1 MSEPAL
7 LEVAEIRKHFGG
19 TLALRGVSCRV
30 EAGEVL
36 ALLGHNGAGK
46 STLIKILAG
55 VYRADGGEVRIG
67 GAPLAGGVAAAR
79 EAGLAVIY
87 QDLSLFPNLSVAE
100 NIAGDLA
107 GRFGYSSAAAR
118 KHAATALR
126 RLGMEDAARHWLGLP
141 LGELPIAVQQQVA
154 IARALA
160 RQARI
165 LVLDEPTA
173 SLSVEETERLL
184 HLVRQLAAQG
194 CGIIFVSHRMA
205 EVRSIADRFLV
216 LRDGAVTLDRR
227 ADACNDAELAQALFG
242 EHAEQ
247 AKTRTENVPATAGPV
262 LLDVKDCSR
271 AGEFEDVSLQ
281 LRAGEV
287 CVLTGLVGSGRSEF
301 AQSLFGLRRLDRGQV
316 SIAGKSVSAAH
327 PRAALRA
334 GLAYVPEDRLK
345 EGLFPR
351 FSVGANLASATLD
364 RLSRWGLLP
373 QSSVSATRQ
382 IQEYGIRCAG
392 ARAPL
397 TSLSGGNQQKVLL
410 AKWQSADP
418 QVLLLDE
425 PTAGVDVGAKAEIHQ
440 RVRAWAGGG
449 KAVLAISSDVD
460 EVLDLA
466 DRVLVFH
473 HGRLVFDHPRRG
485 LTREQLVETMLTGAD
500 RHEGAQA

>member
-1 MSEPAL
+1 M
-7 LEVAEIRKHFGG
+7 
-19 TLALRGVSCRV
+19 ALRGVSCRLQ
-30 EAGEVL
+30 AGEVL

-67 GAPLAGGVAAAR
+67 GEPLAGGVTASRA
-79 EAGLAVIY
+79 AGLAVIY

-107 GRFGYSSAAAR
+107 GRFGYSPAAAR
-118 KHAATALR
+118 QHAATALR
-126 RLGMEDAARHWLGLP
+126 RLGMEEAADHWLELR
-141 LGELPIAVQQQVA
+141 LGDLPIAVQQQVA

-165 LVLDEPTA
+165 LILDEPTA

-184 HLVRQLAAQG
+184 QLVRQLAGQG
-194 CGIIFVSHRMA
+194 YGIIFVSHRMA

-216 LRDGAVTLDRR
+216 LRDGAVSLDGSAGACSD
-227 ADACNDAELAQALFG
+227 ADLAHALFG
-242 EHAEQ
+242 EHAEK
-247 AKTRTENVPATAGPV
+247 AADRSTATAAASGPV
-262 LLDVKDCSR
+262 VLDVKGCSR
-271 AGEFEDVSLQ
+271 AGEFDDITLQ
-281 LRAGEV
+281 LHSGEV
-287 CVLTGLVGSGRSEF
+287 AVLTGLVGSGRSEF
-301 AQSLFGLRRLDRGQV
+301 AQSLFGLRRFDRGEV
-316 SIAGKSVSAAH
+316 RLAGKPLSAAH
-327 PRAALRA
+327 PRAALRS

-351 FSVGANLASATLD
+351 FSVGANLASAILD
-364 RLSRWGLLP
+364 RLARWGLLP
-373 QSSVSATRQ
+373 QTTASATRLIEQ
-382 IQEYGIRCAG
+382 HGIRCAG

-397 TSLSGGNQQKVLL
+397 SSLSGGNQQKVLL
-410 AKWQSADP
+410 AKWQNADP

-425 PTAGVDVGAKAEIHQ
+425 PTAGVDVGAKAEIHE
-440 RVRAWAGGG
+440 RVRAWAAGN

-473 HGRLVFDHPRRG
+473 HGRLVFDHPRSG
-485 LTREQLVETMLTGAD
+485 LTREQLVETMLTGAAP
-500 RHEGAQA
+500 HQGAQA

>member
-1 MSEPAL
+1 M
-7 LEVAEIRKHFGG
+7 
-19 TLALRGVSCRV
+19 ALRGVSCSVR
-30 EAGEVL
+30 AGEVL

-55 VYRADGGEVRIG
+55 VYRADGGEVRLG
-67 GAPLAGGVAAAR
+67 GVPLAGGVAAAR
-79 EAGLAVIY
+79 AAGLAVIY

-100 NIAGDLA
+100 NIAGDLT
-107 GRFGYSSAAAR
+107 GRFGYSPATARQQAAA
-118 KHAATALR
+118 ALR
-126 RLGMEDAARHWLGLP
+126 RLGMDEAARFWLDLR
-141 LGELPIAVQQQVA
+141 LGDLPIAVQQQVA

-165 LVLDEPTA
+165 LILDEPTA

-184 HLVRQLAAQG
+184 TLVRQLAAQG

-216 LRDGAVTLDRR
+216 LRDGAVSLECG
-227 ADACNDAELAQALFG
+227 ADACSDAELARALFG
-242 EHAEQ
+242 EHAE
-247 AKTRTENVPATAGPV
+247 AATRRPTTATAATGPV
-262 LLDVKDCSR
+262 VLDVRGCSR
-271 AGEFEDVSLQ
+271 AGEFDDISLQ

-287 CVLTGLVGSGRSEF
+287 AVLTGLVGSGRSEF
-301 AQSLFGLRRLDRGQV
+301 AQSLFGLRRLDRGEV
-316 SIAGKSVSAAH
+316 SIAGRAVSAAH
-327 PRAALRA
+327 PRAALQA

-351 FSVGANLASATLD
+351 FSVGANLASAILD

-373 QSSVSATRQ
+373 HTSAAATQQ

-392 ARAPL
+392 AGAPL
-397 TSLSGGNQQKVLL
+397 LSLSGGNQQKVLL

-418 QVLLLDE
+418 LVLILDE
-425 PTAGVDVGAKAEIHQ
+425 PTAGVDVGAKAEIHE

-473 HGRLVFDHPRRG
+473 HGRLVSDRPRNG
-485 LTREQLVETMLTGAD
+485 LTREQLVETMLTGAQAPGQ
-500 RHEGAQA
+500 EGVQA